1 MGHTKKT
8 RLCQTIG
15 AYMKSLPLMKQLF
28 ESFHEAI
35 YIVDTQRKIL
45 YFNPVATEIS
55 GFSQG
60 ETEGFFCFDNILNHI
75 DQKGKNLCVDGC
87 PLVDAIYHNRVE
99 DHMVYLHHKEG
110 HRVKVHVRAIPIL
123 EDNQVVGAIEV
134 FTNESAKN
142 LIEEELNIKDRLLMI
157 DPLTSLFNRRFL
169 DDRLTQIIDDSKSKN
184 YGVLFFDIDN
194 FKSIND
200 VFGHLFGDEILKVVA
215 KTIQLN
221 LKDTDFVI
229 RFGGE
234 EMIAVLP
241 DVTQISLFQIA
252 EVLRQ
257 LIHQTKPRLPEHDY
271 QMSVSIGATILKKNE
286 SLIDAIHRA
295 DQAMYQAKKTGK
307 DRTIYLES

>member
-1 MGHTKKT
+1 
-8 RLCQTIG
+8 
-15 AYMKSLPLMKQLF
+15 MKSLPLMKQLF

-35 YIVDTQRKIL
+35 YIVDSQRRIL

-60 ETEGFFCFDNILNHI
+60 ETEGFFCFDNMLNHI
-75 DQKGKNLCVDGC
+75 DQAGKNLCIDGC

-99 DHMVYLHHKEG
+99 DHMVFLHHKAG
-110 HRVKVHVRAIPIL
+110 HRVKVHVRAIPIVE
-123 EDNQVVGAIEV
+123 EDQVVGAIEV

-169 DDRLTQIIDDSKSKN
+169 DERLTHIIDESNDKT

-200 VFGHLFGDEILKVVA
+200 VFGHLYGDEILKVVA

-234 EMIAVLP
+234 EMIAILP
-241 DVTQISLFQIA
+241 DVTQITLFQIA

-271 QMSVSIGATILKKNE
+271 QMSVSIGATILKNDE
-286 SLIDAIHRA
+286 SLTDAIHRA

>member
-1 MGHTKKT
+1 
-8 RLCQTIG
+8 
-15 AYMKSLPLMKQLF
+15 MKSLPLMKQLF

-60 ETEGFFCFDNILNHI
+60 ETEGFFCFDNMLNHI
-75 DQKGKNLCVDGC
+75 DQVGKNLCIDGC

-99 DHMVYLHHKEG
+99 DHMVFLHHKAG
-110 HRVKVHVRAIPIL
+110 HRVKVHVRAIPIV
-123 EDNQVVGAIEV
+123 EENQVVGAIEV

-169 DDRLTQIIDDSKSKN
+169 DERLTHIIDESNDKT

-200 VFGHLFGDEILKVVA
+200 VFGHLYGDEILKVVA

-234 EMIAVLP
+234 EMIAILP
-241 DVTQISLFQIA
+241 DVTQISLFQIS

-257 LIHQTKPRLPEHDY
+257 LIHQTKPRQPEHDY
-271 QMSVSIGATILKKNE
+271 QMSVSIGATILKNDE
-286 SLIDAIHRA
+286 SLTDAIHRA